1 MKLLHTCLRVGN
13 LEASM
18 KFYQDYIGL
27 EEVRRKDYPEYEF
40 SLVYLSD
47 ETRSYEIE
55 LTHNYGTEKYD
66 LGNGFSHLAFGVDDV
81 VKSHETHKNQGL
93 TVTDLKGLP
102 GEEPFYY
109 FVTDPDGY
117 QIEII
122 KNNVLV

>member
-1 MKLLHTCLRVGN
+1 MKLLHTCLRVGD
-13 LEASM
+13 LEKSL

-27 EEVRRKDYPEYEF
+27 KEVRRKDYPEYEF
-40 SLVYLSD
+40 ALVYLSD
-47 ETRSYEIE
+47 ETESYEIE
-55 LTHNYGTEKYD
+55 LTYNYGTKKYD

-81 VKSHETHKNQGL
+81 VKSHETHKEQGL
-93 TVTDLKGLP
+93 AVTDLKGLP